1 MSGDMNEDEVDEDE
15 EDVEWP
21 ESGEWLPSVTDDKF
35 GILLQDI
42 PFPIMEFPP
51 FCWVCCAAMLPLEK
65 RAFTKDGGEGLG
77 GLTTFVQ
84 LTRSAS
90 SGPTMS
96 LKSSKDS
103 SVNGS
108 EDGWKRYR
116 IKNKLKSLYKIEGE
130 IYSWY
135 Q

>member
-1 MSGDMNEDEVDEDE
+1 
-15 EDVEWP
+15 
-21 ESGEWLPSVTDDKF
+21 
-35 GILLQDI
+35 
-42 PFPIMEFPP
+42 
-51 FCWVCCAAMLPLEK
+51 MLPLEK

-103 SVNGS
+103 SVNGN
-108 EDGWKRYR
+108 EDGCKRIR
-116 IKNKLKSLYKIEGE
+116 IKNELKSLHKIL
-130 IYSWY
+130 IYSIFNTDNY
-135 Q
+135 

>member
-1 MSGDMNEDEVDEDE
+1 
-15 EDVEWP
+15 
-21 ESGEWLPSVTDDKF
+21 
-35 GILLQDI
+35 
-42 PFPIMEFPP
+42 
-51 FCWVCCAAMLPLEK
+51 MLPLEK

-103 SVNGS
+103 SVNGN
-108 EDGWKRYR
+108 EDGCKRIR
-116 IKNKLKSLYKIEGE
+116 IKNKSLLLYIILFYSIFKPIMIE
-130 IYSWY
+130 
-135 Q
+135 

>member
-1 MSGDMNEDEVDEDE
+1 
-15 EDVEWP
+15 
-21 ESGEWLPSVTDDKF
+21 
-35 GILLQDI
+35 
-42 PFPIMEFPP
+42 
-51 FCWVCCAAMLPLEK
+51 MLPLEK

-103 SVNGS
+103 SVNGN
-108 EDGWKRYR
+108 EDGCKRIR
-116 IKNKLKSLYKIEGE
+116 IKNELKSLYIIEVLF
-130 IYSWY
+130 YSIFKPIMIE
-135 Q
+135 

>member
-1 MSGDMNEDEVDEDE
+1 
-15 EDVEWP
+15 
-21 ESGEWLPSVTDDKF
+21 
-35 GILLQDI
+35 
-42 PFPIMEFPP
+42 
-51 FCWVCCAAMLPLEK
+51 MLPLEK

-103 SVNGS
+103 SVNGN
-108 EDGWKRYR
+108 EDGCKRIR
-116 IKNKLKSLYKIEGE
+116 IKNELKSLHKILF
-130 IYSWY
+130 YSIFKPIMIE
-135 Q
+135 

>member
-1 MSGDMNEDEVDEDE
+1 
-15 EDVEWP
+15 
-21 ESGEWLPSVTDDKF
+21 
-35 GILLQDI
+35 
-42 PFPIMEFPP
+42 MEFPP
-51 FCWVCCAAMLPLEK
+51 FCWVCCAFMLPLEK

-103 SVNGS
+103 SVNGN
-108 EDGWKRYR
+108 EDGCKRIR
-116 IKNKLKSLYKIEGE
+116 IKNELKSLYIIEVLF
-130 IYSWY
+130 YSILKPIMIE
-135 Q
+135 